1 MYDFV
6 GNVFMTIEVENILR
20 IAGGALGKEDFL
32 TLLESDGV
40 KVQRIVSHAAKSLE
54 EFWYDQA
61 HAEWVMIVRGEAT
74 LEFESGQ
81 RIEMK
86 VGDYLTIPPR
96 TRHRVDQ
103 TAPETIWLVVHV
115 KEGGT

>member
-1 MYDFV
+1 M
-6 GNVFMTIEVENILR
+6 GIKVENIFS
-20 IAGGALGKEDFL
+20 AAEGAPGKEDFL

-40 KVQRIVSHAAKSLE
+40 KVQRIVSHAANSPE

-61 HAEWVMIVRGEAT
+61 HAEWVMIIRDEAI

-86 VGDYLTIPPR
+86 VGDYLTIPTR

-103 TAPETIWLVVHV
+103 TAPETIWLVVHL
-115 KEGGT
+115 KEKAGS

>member
-1 MYDFV
+1 
-6 GNVFMTIEVENILR
+6 MTMKVENIFR
-20 IAGGALGKEDFL
+20 AIEGGLGNEDFL
-32 TLLESDGV
+32 TLLDSDNV
-40 KVQRIVSHAAKSLE
+40 KVQRVVSHAASSPE

-61 HAEWVMIVRGEAT
+61 HAEWVMIVRGEAA

-86 VGDYLTIPPR
+86 EGDYLTIPPH

-103 TAPETIWLVVHV
+103 TGQETIWLVVNV
-115 KEGGT
+115 KEKAGS